1 MKTNRLILALLLPI
15 FFVAIALGQTT
26 KSTHEAALRHQS
38 ARAAEAAQA
47 RQARCLSAAR
57 QYGWAT
63 WQADPDGTVRV
74 LYDVT
79 PDGRPVYDIS
89 CNLPSAQL
97 SRTDQLWPG
106 GPANQSLDGAGQ
118 TLGMW
123 DVGAMRGTH
132 QEFGGRATVLNSL
145 STLSTHP
152 THVAGTLIG
161 AGLDAQ
167 AKGMAPAAALRAF
180 QSSSDGT
187 QMPLEAAAGMRLSN
201 HSYGSIAGWS
211 WNGTLSRWEWYGR
224 PQVSETQDPD
234 FGYYSQRARAWD
246 QVSYDAPYYLIVK
259 AAGNDRN
266 EGPAPG
272 TLHYVNVNG
281 QWVSSTTPRPKD
293 GPYDC
298 LPTYANAKNIITVGA
313 VASGSNGPAETSF
326 SGWGPTDDGRIKPD
340 LVARG
345 VGVWSAAHTYDQ
357 AYTQLS
363 GTSMA
368 APAVTGSLALLQ
380 QQYAAAHN
388 GAAPLSSALKGLAL
402 HTAQP
407 LAGVVGPDYRY
418 GWGLLDAR
426 RASDVLAQHG
436 QGHVLTDFEL
446 AQGTQ
451 FRRVFTAE
459 DSTALVLTLCWTDA
473 PGQPL
478 PVGTLNAP
486 NPMLVNDLDVRVV
499 GPDSTVYYP
508 YILDPAHPAHPATTG
523 DNFRDNVEK
532 ILIAQPAVG
541 GQYTLVVSHKGS
553 QLHGG
558 GQVASLVISGTSAL
572 HEPAYCTPTVGTW
585 PGVFSHGLALGQA
598 PGNNGFDTGYE
609 DFTSASLGEGRQG
622 EAVTLYVR
630 NGMAP
635 ARHRLWLDRN
645 HNQLFDADEQLGQVA
660 LTDSGVVGSLV
671 VNIPLH
677 WPTGHHRVRLISS
690 PLSAPAPTTCGD
702 ASAGEVEDYTLSVV
716 SPVTYCPPV
725 YLTGTRSG
733 DFINGVWLEDIQ
745 HANSG
750 ARGGPA
756 YHDYFQI
763 MGTSLEAGQTYELT
777 VQNGTYGGMYAH
789 IVGWIDFNRNGVF
802 ETTER
807 IGVTSGIPS
816 MGIRQISFTVPTDA
830 TPGLTRLRL
839 RQGWFI
845 LTDVVDPC
853 GTFNFGEAEDYAI
866 TLLPAPPVAT
876 MLQGHVRAES
886 GVPVSDVRI
895 RIENDSLHWQAYT
908 DNAGTFAAAV
918 SAQPYVLTPTRP
930 DSVVDVTGISVL
942 DLSLIQRH
950 VLGMEP
956 LGSPY
961 SIIAADVNQSQTVT
975 TLDLALIRAVLLG
988 NAVQFPGSEP
998 WAFVS
1003 KDFVFV
1009 QPQQP
1014 FPFATSRTYHPGTAA
1029 AEQDFVA
1036 IKLGDVNASWAQGE
1050 QRPATA
1056 DTVRFVP
1063 DFFPAPQQPGATWE
1077 MAVRVTDF
1085 NHINSYQFALDWDP
1099 AVLTW
1104 LGVESVALTGTYGL
1118 QQVAAGKLSTCWV
1131 HPQGQ
1136 DVSLPDSS
1144 VAFVLRFRI
1153 NATPA
1158 TELIHPVALSHKF
1171 SPEAYDAQ
1179 LFRREVTL
1187 GPAAALGQGVTSS
1200 AMVRAYVPSAHPN
1213 PFREGVW
1220 LQMPSPTGVA
1230 ADLRI
1235 YNTLGQL
1242 VRAQSVSA
1250 AAGHLRYH
1258 WSGTDQRDVPVTRG
1272 VYYVHWHVGP
1282 RTFVQRLVRE

>member
-1 MKTNRLILALLLPI
+1 MKTNRLILALLLSI
-15 FFVAIALGQTT
+15 FFFGVAPGQSIKTT
-26 KSTHEAALRHQS
+26 REVALRQQ
-38 ARAAEAAQA
+38 ADQAAEAAKV

-57 QYGWAT
+57 QHGWAM

-97 SRTDQLWPG
+97 SRTDHLWPG
-106 GPANQSLDGAGQ
+106 GPANRALDGVGQ

-123 DVGAMRGTH
+123 DVGALRGTH
-132 QEFGGRATVLNSL
+132 QEFGGRATVLNPQNA
-145 STLSTHP
+145 LSTHP

-224 PQVSETQDPD
+224 PQVSETHDPD

-246 QVSYDAPYYLIVK
+246 QVSYDAPHYLIVK

-272 TLHYVNVNG
+272 TLHYVNING

-313 VASGSNGPAETSF
+313 VASGSNGPAMASF

-345 VGVWSAAHTYDQ
+345 VGVRSAAHTHDQ

-407 LAGVVGPDYRY
+407 LEGVVGPDYRY

-426 RASDVLAQHG
+426 QASDVLARHG

-451 FRRVFTAE
+451 FRRSFTAE

-473 PGQPL
+473 PGQPV
-478 PVGTLNAP
+478 PIGTLNAP
-486 NPMLVNDLDVRVV
+486 DPMLVNDLDVRLV

-508 YILDPAHPAHPATTG
+508 YILDPANPAHPATTG

-532 ILIAQPAVG
+532 ILVTQPVAG
-541 GQYTLVVSHKGS
+541 GQYTLVISHKGT

-558 GQVASLVISGTSAL
+558 RQVASLVISGTSTL
-572 HEPAYCTPTVGTW
+572 QVPAYCTPTVGTW
-585 PGVFSHGLALGQA
+585 PGVYSHGLALGGA
-598 PGNNGFDTGYE
+598 PGTNGFGTGYE
-609 DFTSASLGEGRQG
+609 DFTSDSLGEGRLG

-630 NGMAP
+630 NGTAP

-645 HNQLFDADEQLGQVA
+645 HNQLFDTDEQLGELV
-660 LTDSGVVGSLV
+660 LTNPGAVGSLTV
-671 VNIPLH
+671 DIPLD

-690 PLSAPAPTTCGD
+690 PLSAPAPATCGD
-702 ASAGEVEDYTLSVV
+702 GSVGEVEDYTLTVV
-716 SPVTYCPPV
+716 PPITYCPPV

-750 ARGGPA
+750 ARGGPS
-756 YHDYFQI
+756 YHDYFQT
-763 MGTSLEAGQTYELT
+763 MGTSLETGQTYELT
-777 VQNGTYGGMYAH
+777 VQNGTYGGVFAH
-789 IVGWIDFNRNGVF
+789 IVGWIDFNRNGTF
-802 ETTER
+802 EATER

-816 MGIRQISFTVPTDA
+816 MGIRQISFTVPADA
-830 TPGLTRLRL
+830 TPGLTRMRL

-845 LTDVVDPC
+845 LTDAVDPC
-853 GTFNFGEAEDYAI
+853 GPFNFGEAEDYAI
-866 TLLPAPPVAT
+866 TLVPAPPAVT

-886 GVPVSDVRI
+886 GVPVSDVRV

-908 DNAGTFAAAV
+908 DGTGTFAATV
-918 SAQPYVLTPTRP
+918 SPDPYVLTPSRP
-930 DSVVDVTGISVL
+930 DSVVDVAGLSVL

-950 VLGMEP
+950 VLGIALLP
-956 LGSPY
+956 SPY
-961 SIIAADVNQSQTVT
+961 SIIAADVNRSQTVT

-988 NAVQFPGSEP
+988 NAGQFPGSEP

-1003 KDFVFV
+1003 KDFVFA

-1014 FPFATSRTYHPGTAA
+1014 FPFAASRTYQPGTPAVA
-1029 AEQDFVA
+1029 QDFVA
-1036 IKLGDVNASWAQGE
+1036 IKLGDVNASWVQTD
-1050 QRPATA
+1050 QRPATT

-1063 DFFPAPQQPGATWE
+1063 DPFPTHGQPDDEWA
-1077 MAVRVTDF
+1077 MAVRVSDF
-1085 NHINSYQFALDWDP
+1085 SHINSYQFALDWDP

-1104 LGVESVALTGTYGL
+1104 LGAVPEALSATYGL
-1118 QQVAAGKLSTCWV
+1118 QSTGAGKLTTCWV

-1136 DVSLPDSS
+1136 DVSLPDST
-1144 VAFVLRFRI
+1144 VAFVVRFRI
-1153 NATPA
+1153 NAAPDTA
-1158 TELIHPVALSHKF
+1158 LTHPVALSYKF
-1171 SPEAYDAQ
+1171 SSEAYDAQ
-1179 LFRREVTL
+1179 LFRRAVTF
-1187 GPAAALGQGVTSS
+1187 GPAEASGQGVTSS
-1200 AMVRAYVPSAHPN
+1200 KVAPTYRPSAYPN
-1213 PFREGVW
+1213 PFRTSVW
-1220 LQMPSPTGVA
+1220 LSVPSPNGA
-1230 ADLRI
+1230 SADLRI
-1235 YNTLGQL
+1235 CNALGQL
-1242 VRAQSVSA
+1242 VRVQRVVAD
-1250 AAGHLRYH
+1250 AGHLR
-1258 WSGTDQRDVPVTRG
+1258 WQWDGADQRGASVARG
-1272 VYYVHWHVGP
+1272 VYYVHWQVGEQS
-1282 RTFVQRLVRE
+1282 FVQRVARE